1 MDVKMQEAYAYLK
14 KLLDD
19 NGIGYIVSDFGLWKS
34 ITIEPNDIKGS
45 HVEAIFSN
53 AGIIIKYSKENQ
65 VIQKETIGTIDEL
78 IGAVSNIVKI
88 KIRKEYTDFI
98 KILDNNRIDYI
109 VSTCGVWKMITIEP
123 NDITGSHVEAHFS
136 DEGIEI
142 KNCSKNEEKPIR
154 IKNIHELIETVSAI
168 TKIDIKEAEATIDPI
183 DELERG
189 AIRR

>member
-1 MDVKMQEAYAYLK
+1 MDVKTQEAYAYFK

-19 NGIGYIVSDFGLWKS
+19 NGIGYIVSDFGLWKA

-45 HVEAIFSN
+45 HVEAMFSD
-53 AGIIIKYSKENQ
+53 AGIIIKYFKENQ
-65 VIQKETIGTIDEL
+65 VIQKETIGTIGEL

-88 KIRKEYTDFI
+88 KIRKVYTDFI

-123 NDITGSHVEAHFS
+123 NDIKGSHVEAHFS

-142 KNCSKNEEKPIR
+142 KKCSKNEEKPIR